1 MLCDLIYRL
10 YILPQNQ
17 APVLV
22 QAQITELR
30 GALLSALEQETR
42 IIVVGAPVDSDQEDF
57 VEVDRQCRTSPNPA
71 GDNVTV
77 AAMRGLHDEAPADE
91 VYDLDAANMRQPVD
105 SHPSGSEIGSA
116 GRSKGSRT
124 VTSMRVG
131 DMTVMTDRMVF
142 ARTSCQESS
151 KAAHDTGS
159 YGHNPPKG
167 RKISS
172 DRQQPPPDQLVGAEE
187 ETRDEILARVPVVPY
202 GLDLEYWGKEDT
214 VVLRTGMLCVL
225 MRHRMPPPHCGRRPQ
240 KPCGDCANKHADD
253 VTSTVCTLSHSVG
266 SSHDAARFWAMTD
279 VGECRIKTAADLG
292 LTQRTTY
299 VTTVP
304 KVSCCCVAQPILR
317 PTFSSWTIQF
327 VTC

>member
-1 MLCDLIYRL
+1 M
-10 YILPQNQ
+10 PQNQ

-30 GALLSALEQETR
+30 DALLSALEQETR
-42 IIVVGAPVDSDQEDF
+42 LIVVGAPVDSDQEDF
-57 VEVDRQCRTSPNPA
+57 VEVDSQCRTSPNAA

-91 VYDLDAANMRQPVD
+91 VNYLDAANMRQPVD
-105 SHPSGSEIGSA
+105 IHPSGTEIGSA

-142 ARTSCQESS
+142 ARTWSQEPS
-151 KAAHDTGS
+151 AAHDTGNH
-159 YGHNPPKG
+159 GRNPPKG

-172 DRQQPPPDQLVGAEE
+172 DKQQPPPDQLVGAEE

-225 MRHRMPPPHCGRRPQ
+225 MRHRVPPPPIVAAAHRSHAETVQTSMLMLLP
-240 KPCGDCANKHADD
+240 PLCAP
-253 VTSTVCTLSHSVG
+253 VPFC
-266 SSHDAARFWAMTD
+266 RF
-279 VGECRIKTAADLG
+279 
-292 LTQRTTY
+292 
-299 VTTVP
+299 
-304 KVSCCCVAQPILR
+304 
-317 PTFSSWTIQF
+317 
-327 VTC
+327 